1 MAKRRKVT
9 KENAFTVVR
18 QIGRDNSDV
27 DANGNSKI
35 HFVRK
40 LIDSEFYHTMI

>member
-9 KENAFTVVR
+9 KENAFTVVK
-18 QIGRDNSDV
+18 QIGRDNSNV

-40 LIDSEFYHTMI
+40 LTDSEFYHTMI

>member
-1 MAKRRKVT
+1 MT
-9 KENAFTVVR
+9 KENVFTVVR
-18 QIGRDNSDV
+18 QIGRDNSNV

-40 LIDSEFYHTMI
+40 LIDSEFYHIMI

>member
-1 MAKRRKVT
+1 MT
-9 KENAFTVVR
+9 KENVFTVVR
-18 QIGRDNSDV
+18 QIGRDNSNV

>member
-1 MAKRRKVT
+1 MT

-18 QIGRDNSDV
+18 QIERDNSNV

-40 LIDSEFYHTMI
+40 LTDSEFYHTMI